1 MARPSEVTGLAFDAT
16 SNYLAACNRE
26 GIIQL
31 YALDS
36 MMALRVLFSV
46 TVDQEIPKA
55 IAFGQMGGD
64 GRDVVVFG
72 LHNGKMLVLL

>member
-1 MARPSEVTGLAFDAT
+1 MARPSEITGLAFDPT
-16 SNYLAACNRE
+16 SNYLAACNRD
-26 GIIQL
+26 GIVQL

-55 IAFGQMGGD
+55 IAFGQMGGNS
-64 GRDVVVFG
+64 RDVVVFG
-72 LHNGKMLVLL
+72 LHNGKM

>member
-1 MARPSEVTGLAFDAT
+1 MARPSEITGLAFDTT
-16 SNYLAACNRE
+16 SNYLAACNRD
-26 GIIQL
+26 GIVQL

-36 MMALRVLFSV
+36 MMALRVLFSL

-64 GRDVVVFG
+64 NRDVMVFG
-72 LHNGKMLVLL
+72 LHNGKM

>member
-1 MARPSEVTGLAFDAT
+1 MARPSEITGLAFDST

-26 GIIQL
+26 GIVQL

-36 MMALRVLFSV
+36 MMGLRVLFSV

-55 IAFGQMGGD
+55 IAFGQVGENN
-64 GRDVVVFG
+64 RDVMVFG
-72 LHNGKMLVLL
+72 LHNGKM